1 MSGFADFPGSEV
13 RARLDHPVIDC
24 DAHVVEARFAIED
37 FLKDLAGPSVVERY
51 LKCAPYRQYNQ
62 PSRGFWWGVPS
73 GPHTSDRA
81 MSMLPKL
88 FRARMDDLGFD
99 FAHLYT
105 TAGIPGLYFQDDEVR
120 QAFCRATNMLYADM
134 FREVADRVRPVALIP
149 TFTPGEAIA
158 ELEFAVNELGHKAIM
173 IGTEHIRPVPGAH
186 DNAPYLTR
194 SIAIDPPHDYD
205 PFWAKCVELK
215 VTPVCHTAAIFN
227 AYRNS
232 PSNYVFNHLGGFA
245 AGADYF
251 CRALVMGGVTRRF
264 PTLSFGFLEGGA
276 AWALTL
282 LNNIVE
288 HFEKRNVEN
297 LERNLDPAKLD
308 IELLSRLFGEYGNEY
323 LTAERIKTATFENWE
338 MNVTRPVP
346 FDEFEPCGMTE
357 VNDLKALFVDPFY
370 FGCEADDRMTSV
382 AFNRRLNPLGAKLK
396 PVFGSDIGHWDVM
409 DATTILSEA
418 WSLVDAKLIDEGD
431 FREFVYENPAMMHLS
446 MNPGY
451 FVGTALEDDAAKLLR
466 KKAPVKQPA

>member
-51 LKCAPYRQYNQ
+51 RKCAPFQQYNQ

-81 MSMLPKL
+81 MAMLPKL

-105 TAGIPGLYFQDDEVR
+105 TAGIPGLYYQDDEVR

-134 FREVADRVRPVALIP
+134 FREVSDRVRPVALIP
-149 TFTPGEAIA
+149 TFTPEEAIA
-158 ELEFAVNELGHKAIM
+158 ELEFAVKELGHKAIM
-173 IGTEHIRPVPGAH
+173 IGTETITPLPGA
-186 DNAPYLTR
+186 NPKAPYLTG
-194 SIAIDPPHDYD
+194 SIAIDPPHNYD

-232 PSNYVFNHLGGFA
+232 PTNYVFNHLGGFA
-245 AGADYF
+245 TGAEYF
-251 CRALVMGGVTRRF
+251 CRALFMGGVTRRF

-276 AWALTL
+276 SWALTL

-288 HFEKRNVEN
+288 HYEKRNVEN
-297 LERNLDPAKLD
+297 MERNLDPAKLD
-308 IELLSRLFGEYGNEY
+308 VELLSRLFGEYGNEY
-323 LTAERIKTATFENWE
+323 LTAERIKNSTFENWE
-338 MNVTRPVP
+338 MSIGRPVP
-346 FDEFEPCGMTE
+346 FERPQ
-357 VNDLKALFVDPFY
+357 
-370 FGCEADDRMTSV
+370 
-382 AFNRRLNPLGAKLK
+382 GA
-396 PVFGSDIGHWDVM
+396 IHR
-409 DATTILSEA
+409 
-418 WSLVDAKLIDEGD
+418 SL
-431 FREFVYENPAMMHLS
+431 
-446 MNPGY
+446 
-451 FVGTALEDDAAKLLR
+451 LLR
-466 KKAPVKQPA
+466 LRSRRPDDVGRVQPPSQSGRRKTEAGLRLRHRALGRDGCHDDPLRSLEHGRRAAHRRGQFP